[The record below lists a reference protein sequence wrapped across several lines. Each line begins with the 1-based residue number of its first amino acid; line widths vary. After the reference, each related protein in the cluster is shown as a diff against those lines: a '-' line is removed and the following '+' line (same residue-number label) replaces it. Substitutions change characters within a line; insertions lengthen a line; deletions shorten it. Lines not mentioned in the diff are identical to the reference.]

1 MAIDNPKLY
10 EAFEEEA
17 KDVNVEDLMQQ
28 MLEAFNQDKGYTPTP
43 ADEIRIRKMMLAR
56 KYIEKETERL
66 TFLRDAIIQDW
77 NAKIARKLQEIESI
91 NDFIE
96 KYLKEINNGEKLS
109 LDVGTAT
116 LRRSAPKAKVV
127 DKDAA
132 KEFLRERGMLESYL
146 KAPELDITLLQN
158 AYAREFEYRVEQE
171 TKARIEKEV
180 AESGKGKITKKRE
193 GEIKLEVE
201 RDLAEAYFT
210 QLPDFLEYVPEIQKL
225 SITMK

>member
-1 MAIDNPKLY
+1 MTAANPRLY

-17 KDVNVEDLMQQ
+17 KDIDVQDLMEQ
-28 MLEAFNQDKGYTPTP
+28 MLASFNEKKGYTPTP

-56 KYIEKETERL
+56 KYIEKEASHL
-66 TFLRDAIIQDW
+66 TLLRDAISEDW
-77 NAKIARKLQEIESI
+77 NTKINRKAQEVQGI

-96 KYLKEINNGEKLS
+96 KYLKEANGGQKLS

-127 DKDAA
+127 DVDKAT
-132 KEFLRERGMLESYL
+132 EFLKEHGQLSAYL
-146 KAPELDITLLQN
+146 KAPLLDSTLLQN
-158 AYAREFEYRVEQE
+158 AYINQFGTLVEAE
-171 TKARIEKEV
+171 TEIRILLESKAN
-180 AESGKGKITKKRE
+180 AKGKITKKRE

-201 RDLAEAYFT
+201 KALADDYYT
-210 QLPDFLEYVPEIQKL
+210 QLPDFLEYVPESQKL